1 MKAFLIDLE
10 GTIVK
15 DKSFAPIEGAI
26 EFIKTLKEKNIPFLI
41 ASNNSTHKLSDLTK
55 ALCEKGFPLQEKD
68 IVTPSKLVLSYLK
81 KENITSIIFLGTD
94 NIKEF
99 FEENK
104 IKVKL
109 DKDVDAVVVGRDK
122 KINEI
127 KLKMATS
134 ALVLNNAKLFG
145 FHKNRLIKDEDGLV
159 SPSVGAILEC
169 LSYAS
174 KKDYKIFGKPDK
186 TYFEYCFKLLNITNP
201 KDVYMISDDPFTD
214 LAEGKKVTG
223 FKTIFVTS
231 GKYDEN
237 ILKELPL
244 EDRPDFVYPS
254 VREILKDLDKLLS

>member
-15 DKSFAPIEGAI
+15 DKSFTPIEGAI
-26 EFIKTLKEKNIPFLI
+26 EFIKTLKKRNIPFLI
-41 ASNNSTHKLSDLTK
+41 ASNNSTHKLQDLVK
-55 ALCEKGFPLQEKD
+55 ALREKGFPLEEKD
-68 IVTPSKLVLSYLK
+68 IVTPSKLALEHLK
-81 KENITSIIFLGTD
+81 KENIKKIIFLGTE

-99 FEENK
+99 FEENQ
-104 IKVKL
+104 IEVKL

-122 KINEI
+122 EINAK

-169 LSYAS
+169 LKYAS
-174 KKDYKIFGKPDK
+174 KKDYKIFGKPAK
-186 TYFEYCFKLLNITNP
+186 EYFDICFKILNVKNP

-214 LAEGKKVTG
+214 LAEGKKNAG

-231 GKYDEN
+231 GKYNES
-237 ILKELPL
+237 ILKELKK
-244 EDRPDFVYPS
+244 EEKPDFVYPS
-254 VREILKDLDKLLS
+254 VKEILEDLDRLL

>member
-15 DKSFAPIEGAI
+15 DKSFTPIEGAI
-26 EFIKTLKEKNIPFLI
+26 DFIRTLKEENIPFLI

-55 ALCEKGFPLQEKD
+55 ALQEKGFPLEEKD
-68 IVTPSKLVLSYLK
+68 IVTPSKLALNYLK
-81 KENITSIIFLGTD
+81 KKNIKSIIFLGTD
-94 NIKEF
+94 NINEF
-99 FEENK
+99 FEENGLE
-104 IKVKL
+104 VKL
-109 DKDVDAVVVGRDK
+109 DKNVDAVVVGRDK
-122 KINEI
+122 EINAK

-174 KKDYKIFGKPDK
+174 KKEYKIFGKPDK
-186 TYFEYCFKLLNITNP
+186 TYFENCFKILQITNP
-201 KDVYMISDDPFTD
+201 TNVYMISDDPFTD
-214 LAEGKKVTG
+214 LAEGKKTVG

-231 GKYDEN
+231 GKYNES
-237 ILKELPL
+237 ILKELSE
-244 EDRPDFVYPS
+244 EDKPDFIYPS
-254 VREILKDLDKLLS
+254 VKEILEDLKNLL

>member
-15 DKSFAPIEGAI
+15 DKSFTPIEGAI
-26 EFIKTLKEKNIPFLI
+26 DFIRTLKEENIPFLI
-41 ASNNSTHKLSDLTK
+41 ASNNSTHKLSDLTE
-55 ALCEKGFPLQEKD
+55 ALQEKGFPLEEKD
-68 IVTPSKLVLSYLK
+68 IVTPSKLALNYLK
-81 KENITSIIFLGTD
+81 KKNIKSIIFLGTD

-99 FEENK
+99 FEENGLE
-104 IKVKL
+104 VKL
-109 DKDVDAVVVGRDK
+109 DKNVDAVVVGRDK
-122 KINEI
+122 EINAK

-174 KKDYKIFGKPDK
+174 KKEYKIFGKPDK
-186 TYFEYCFKLLNITNP
+186 TYFENCFKILQITNP
-201 KDVYMISDDPFTD
+201 TNVYMISDDPFTD
-214 LAEGKKVTG
+214 LAEGKKTVG

-231 GKYDEN
+231 GKYNES
-237 ILKELPL
+237 ILKELSE
-244 EDRPDFVYPS
+244 EDKPDFIYPS
-254 VREILKDLDKLLS
+254 VKEILEDLKNLL